1 MPQYAYKTHPA
12 IHFIKRWVSCGI
24 WRRWG
29 PSNSN
34 YTAVHHSDFF
44 NRSII
49 LCGIRER
56 EIKLHNCLVVFSHCM
71 NFSFLS
77 LLDSLTTDC
86 MVIDVLWKSGARKG
100 LRRKQIVIT
109 EQYLGCWHQ
118 HKPALYKTI
127 TFIMR
132 QTKRWMDSLVD
143 RWTNGWVDGQM
154 HRQTNN
160 HRLSPSAVHWSVFVA
175 WDKLVY
181 ELWCY
186 WQNCGCT
193 DL

>member
-1 MPQYAYKTHPA
+1 MNNSPLIADCWWIKFCHICHASKFSSRMTTNKKTKTNEKKITRLQSVFFQVLAVVINLSGRLYIVPTKYDKHCLLKWGILHSLQEINEFQMPQYAYKTHPA

-86 MVIDVLWKSGARKG
+86 MVIDVLWKSGAR
-100 LRRKQIVIT
+100 
-109 EQYLGCWHQ
+109 
-118 HKPALYKTI
+118 
-127 TFIMR
+127 
-132 QTKRWMDSLVD
+132 
-143 RWTNGWVDGQM
+143 
-154 HRQTNN
+154 
-160 HRLSPSAVHWSVFVA
+160 
-175 WDKLVY
+175 
-181 ELWCY
+181 
-186 WQNCGCT
+186 
-193 DL
+193 

>member
-1 MPQYAYKTHPA
+1 MNNSPLIADCWWIKFCHICHASKFSSRMTTNKKTKTNEKKITRLQSVFFQVLTVVINLSGRPRYVLYIVPTKYDKHCLLKWGVLHSLQEINEFQMPQYAYKTHPA

-29 PSNSN
+29 PSNGN

-86 MVIDVLWKSGARKG
+86 MVIDVLWKSGAR
-100 LRRKQIVIT
+100 
-109 EQYLGCWHQ
+109 
-118 HKPALYKTI
+118 
-127 TFIMR
+127 
-132 QTKRWMDSLVD
+132 
-143 RWTNGWVDGQM
+143 
-154 HRQTNN
+154 
-160 HRLSPSAVHWSVFVA
+160 
-175 WDKLVY
+175 
-181 ELWCY
+181 
-186 WQNCGCT
+186 
-193 DL
+193 